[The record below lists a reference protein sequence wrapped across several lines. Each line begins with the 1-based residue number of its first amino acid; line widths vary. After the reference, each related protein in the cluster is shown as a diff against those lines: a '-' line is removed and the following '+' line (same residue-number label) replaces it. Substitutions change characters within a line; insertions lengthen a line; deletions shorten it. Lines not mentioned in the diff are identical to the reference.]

1 MCFFCLF
8 DIGCVCCMYKNVEKE
23 TEVVKHVDQISS
35 KIGLCYHCK
44 VFPINK
50 IKSNL

>member
-35 KIGLCYHCK
+35 KIGLSYHFK
-44 VFPINK
+44 VFYN
-50 IKSNL
+50 